1 MHGQC
6 TEYNTCV
13 KLEVD
18 RTIEF
23 KSAYNKNVRIINYP
37 LCTYIHVA
45 TYVCILQINTL
56 QCVLAS
62 TTVMDSFVILLYAG
76 GEIQWTTGDDSGG
89 VNGLYGTEALVGINV
104 GDGVN
109 FTTIPG
115 SLTPSIANITQTSN
129 VGIPGTWMFKVH
141 NGRYIRIYT
150 CIYIYIY
157 IYMDTCI

>member
-1 MHGQC
+1 M
-6 TEYNTCV
+6 
-13 KLEVD
+13 
-18 RTIEF
+18 
-23 KSAYNKNVRIINYP
+23 
-37 LCTYIHVA
+37 
-45 TYVCILQINTL
+45 YVCILQINTL

-141 NGRYIRIYT
+141 NGRYIRIYGYMHIIIIYT
-150 CIYIYIY
+150 IRICMYVHTIVYTKYEKFTVSCIL
-157 IYMDTCI
+157 TNHV